1 MPVVLHG
8 LWATWKVDVFY
19 YSQTIGNALHPRKGR
34 ACGQRIHIIT
44 FEDSDNPIGGLL
56 PSE

>member
-19 YSQTIGNALHPRKGR
+19 NSHTIGNALLPRKGR
-34 ACGQRIHIIT
+34 AIGQRIHTIT